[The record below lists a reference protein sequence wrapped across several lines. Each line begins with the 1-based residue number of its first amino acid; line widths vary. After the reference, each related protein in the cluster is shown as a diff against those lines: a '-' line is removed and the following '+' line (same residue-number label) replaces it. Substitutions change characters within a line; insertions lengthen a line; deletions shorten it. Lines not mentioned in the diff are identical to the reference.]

1 MSYIE
6 IEKLQILIELRE
18 TKIKEVEEWF
28 KSQLGRF
35 SITKEEHMNK
45 QAEKE
50 HKFETI
56 CELTKYG
63 HYELMS
69 KSRKRELVSYRH
81 ILAYLGN
88 KRLEMSLHSIGSKLN
103 RDHSTIH
110 SSIKKVQDWKSFPY
124 QHEGEMLIYK
134 EINTIFD
141 RIMNFE
147 PQTLFGNEM

>member
-28 KSQLGRF
+28 KSQLVAV
-35 SITKEEHMNK
+35 SITKEEHMKN
-45 QAEKE
+45 QADKE
-50 HKFETI
+50 HKFQTI

-63 HYELMS
+63 HFELRS

-81 ILAYLGN
+81 ILAYLGA
-88 KRLEMSLHSIGSKLN
+88 KRLVMSLHLIGSKLN

-110 SSIKKVQDWKSFPY
+110 SSIKKVEDWRSLADQY
-124 QHEGEMLIYK
+124 EGEMIIYK
-134 EINTIFD
+134 EINAIFD
-141 RIMNFE
+141 RIMKSEN
-147 PQTLFGNEM
+147 QSINN